1 MVMKIKDNKQKENIK
16 MQSYMFD
23 VEYRLFDKLCT

>member
-1 MVMKIKDNKQKENIK
+1 
-16 MQSYMFD
+16 MFD